1 MDAARAP
8 GAELTDR
15 ALNRATLAR
24 QLLLERLPLTPAEG
38 TRRVLALQ
46 TQEPASAYLA
56 LAARL
61 AGFDPAALDAA
72 YAAGDLARG
81 THMRQTLHTVHVA
94 DYPAV
99 HGAMHRRLHGGRL
112 GDPRFQATG
121 LKAKDVLDVLP
132 ELLDYLAEPRSK
144 DEVDDWLGARLGTRH
159 ERTWW
164 ALRTFAPVW
173 HVPNGGAWA
182 FGRGHGFRA
191 SPVPRLEPWEEAAG
205 LMLRRYL
212 EAFGPATLAD
222 FARFTL
228 LTREMVREAV
238 AAAGD
243 GLVRYRGP
251 GGAELLDVPGAPL
264 PGEDVPAPAR
274 LLPMWDSLHLA
285 HEAPGRALSAA
296 HRPAVV
302 KRNGD
307 VLPTLLLDGHVAGV
321 WRPVA
326 GGVEVTTFRRL
337 TRAEWDEVAA
347 EAAGVAAL
355 LAARDPRV
363 YARQG
368 NWFREIDGVE
378 VRTLPA
384 WAAPPGATRARGGPR

>member
-1 MDAARAP
+1 DAPHRPRRRLPGGARGDAPAAPRRTARRPALPGDGAEGQGRPGRAARAP
-8 GAELTDR
+8 RLPGRAALEGRDRRLARRAARHATRAHVVGAADVRSRVAR
-15 ALNRATLAR
+15 AERWSLGGRAPARRRGRPGGRVRTLA
-24 QLLLERLPLTPAEG
+24 PVG
-38 TRRVLALQ
+38 
-46 TQEPASAYLA
+46 
-56 LAARL
+56 
-61 AGFDPAALDAA
+61 
-72 YAAGDLARG
+72 
-81 THMRQTLHTVHVA
+81 
-94 DYPAV
+94 
-99 HGAMHRRLHGGRL
+99 HG
-112 GDPRFQATG
+112 
-121 LKAKDVLDVLP
+121 
-132 ELLDYLAEPRSK
+132 
-144 DEVDDWLGARLGTRH
+144 
-159 ERTWW
+159 
-164 ALRTFAPVW
+164 
-173 HVPNGGAWA
+173 PNGGAWA

-251 GGAELLDVPGAPL
+251 GGAELHDGPGAPL

-307 VLPTLLLDGHVAGV
+307 VLPTLLLDGYVAGV
-321 WRPVA
+321 WRPVP

-337 TRAEWDEVAA
+337 TRSEWDEVAA
-347 EAAGVAAL
+347 EAA
-355 LAARDPRV
+355 
-363 YARQG
+363 
-368 NWFREIDGVE
+368 
-378 VRTLPA
+378 
-384 WAAPPGATRARGGPR
+384 